1 MGAHSD
7 RFLDYLL
14 QVKRYSQRTVLSYR
28 IDIEQFESFAAE
40 RFEIMDLLQVES
52 LMVRTWFAELMDTG
66 IARSTFNRKR
76 SALRSLYKYLMSD
89 GLIEKNPMDSLSAVK
104 KDKRLPV
111 YIEEDKLE
119 ELLKAENFGSGFSD
133 LRDLMMLELL
143 YGTGMRLSELINLK
157 HSDMDEGRQLLT
169 ITGKGNKQR
178 ILPLLGK
185 VVDVYGLYATEKR
198 RKFGAG
204 AGNWVF
210 VTDKGEQLYPQFV
223 YRRVKYYL
231 GQITTRT
238 RKSPHV
244 LRHSFA
250 THMLNRG
257 ADLNAIKELLG
268 HAGLSATQVYT
279 HNTIEQIKHIYKQ
292 AHPKA

>member
-1 MGAHSD
+1 MGTYSD
-7 RFLDYLL
+7 RFLEYLL
-14 QVKRYSQRTVLSYR
+14 QVKRYSQRTILSYR
-28 IDIEQFESFAAE
+28 IDIEQFEAFVAE

-52 LMVRTWFAELMDTG
+52 AMVRTWFAELMDAG

-76 SALRSLYKYLMSD
+76 SALRSLYKYLLSE
-89 GLIEKNPMDSLSAVK
+89 GLVQKNPMDKLAALK

-111 YIEEDKLE
+111 YVEEDKLE
-119 ELLKAENFGSGFSD
+119 DLLKAGNFGEGFD
-133 LRDLMMLELL
+133 DFRDLLILELL
-143 YGTGMRLSELINLK
+143 YGTGMRLSELIGLK
-157 HSDMDEGRQLLT
+157 HSDIDEGRQLVT

-185 VVDVYGLYATEKR
+185 VLDVYSLYDREKR

-204 AGNWVF
+204 ACRWVF

-223 YRRVKYYL
+223 YRRVNYYL

-279 HNTIEQIKHIYKQ
+279 HNTIEKIKHIYKQ

>member
-52 LMVRTWFAELMDTG
+52 AMVRTWFAELMDAG

-76 SALRSLYKYLMSD
+76 SALRSLYKYLLSE
-89 GLIEKNPMDSLSAVK
+89 GLVQKNPMDKLAALK

-111 YIEEDKLE
+111 YVEEDKLE
-119 ELLKAENFGSGFSD
+119 DLLKAGNFGEGFD
-133 LRDLMMLELL
+133 DFRDLLILELL
-143 YGTGMRLSELINLK
+143 YGTGMRLSELIGLK
-157 HSDMDEGRQLLT
+157 HSDIDEGRQLVT

-185 VVDVYGLYATEKR
+185 VLDVYSLYDREKR

-204 AGNWVF
+204 ACRWVF

-223 YRRVKYYL
+223 YRRVNYYL

-279 HNTIEQIKHIYKQ
+279 HNTIEKIKHIYKQ

>member
-1 MGAHSD
+1 M
-7 RFLDYLL
+7 
-14 QVKRYSQRTVLSYR
+14 QVKRYSQRTVLSYSV
-28 IDIEQFESFAAE
+28 DIKQFEVFLAG
-40 RFEIMDLLQVES
+40 RFGIQDLLQAES
-52 LMVRTWFAELMDTG
+52 SMVRTWFAELMDTG

-76 SALRSLYKYLMSD
+76 SALRSFYKYLLSSGVVD
-89 GLIEKNPMDSLSAVK
+89 KSPMDRLAAIK

-111 YIEEDKLE
+111 YVEEDKLE
-119 ELLKAENFGSGFSD
+119 ELFRSEDFGDEFTG
-133 LRDLMMLELL
+133 LRDLFILELL

-157 HSDMDEGRQLLT
+157 HSDIDEGRQLLT

-178 ILPLLGK
+178 ILPLLSK
-185 VVDVYGLYATEKR
+185 LLDVYKLYDKKKR
-198 RKFGAG
+198 QKFGSDASD
-204 AGNWVF
+204 WVF
-210 VTDKGEQLYPQFV
+210 VTNKGEQLYPQFV
-223 YRRVKYYL
+223 YRRVHYYL
-231 GQITTRT
+231 GKITTRT

-244 LRHSFA
+244 MRHSFA

-279 HNTIEQIKHIYKQ
+279 HNTIEKIKQIYKQ